1 MKSSTL
7 LKLGFLTLLM
17 SFLVLSATAQRTT
30 TPTRTTK
37 ATTAA
42 TKKGISAADQKAIK
56 EIFQGVDQSKYRL
69 QFNNKTE
76 TLGTR
81 NVSMNDIRQVKK
93 ITNPGEAAGWIV
105 FVVEGDDVVY
115 VLAVGSSD
123 LVSVIGKEKAL
134 KLNQIMAKYQ

>member
-7 LKLGFLTLLM
+7 LKLGFLTLIL
-17 SFLVLSATAQRTT
+17 SCLVLTATAQRTV
-30 TPTRTTK
+30 TPK
-37 ATTAA
+37 ATTTA
-42 TKKGISAADQKAIK
+42 KKGISAADQKAIK
-56 EIFQGVDQSKYRL
+56 EIFRGVDPAKYRL

-76 TLGTR
+76 TVGNR
-81 NVSMNDIRQVKK
+81 AVSMSDIRQVKK
-93 ITNPGEAAGWIV
+93 ITNPAEAAGWIV